1 MRLKTTDTLAMLF
14 PPVLT
19 RPLGWL
25 WRVLSDQVSRLR
37 IRGHDKLHLACGRNR
52 IPGWANAD
60 LEGPPAVIKLDLTRP
75 LPVASDSMAC
85 VYSEHFIEHIPHDAA
100 AQLLRECHRV
110 LKPGGV
116 LRVSTPSLA
125 KLIGEYHAGRLDFWA
140 DMNWRP
146 ASPAALL
153 NEGLSLWGHRFVY
166 DASEL
171 EAQLRAAGFSR
182 VEPRGWRESPHPALA
197 NLECRP
203 FHGELIYD
211 CTK

>member
-1 MRLKTTDTLAMLF
+1 MRYTPKDALAALL

-19 RPLGWL
+19 RPIGWL
-25 WRVLSDQVSRLR
+25 WRLLADGIARVRLR
-37 IRGHDKLHLACGRNR
+37 SHDRLHLACGRNQM
-52 IPGWANAD
+52 PGWANVD
-60 LEGPPAVIKLDLTRP
+60 LEGPLAVIKLDLTRK
-75 LPVASDSMAC
+75 LPIPDAAMSH
-85 VYSEHFIEHIPHDAA
+85 VYCEHFIEHIPHDAA
-100 AQLLRECHRV
+100 ARLLAECRRV

-116 LRVSTPSLA
+116 LRVSTPSLTR
-125 KLIGEYHAGRLDFWA
+125 LIEEYQAGRIDYWA
-140 DMNWRP
+140 DMNWHP

-171 EAQLRAAGFSR
+171 EAQLKAAGFAR
-182 VEPRGWRESPHPALA
+182 VEPRGWRESPHAALA
-197 NLECRP
+197 GLECRP